1 MNDFSELEAEL
12 KKLRPRA
19 VSGELAERVGTAM
32 SQTIQTAEAEGH
44 GFTVVPRD
52 PSTAPSAPL
61 GMTGES
67 KPRHKLNWFGLG
79 LGLAA
84 AACFLLLVRTNVD
97 RPSSKAA
104 GLALVTPAP
113 VSPLTKVDESFV
125 PSALTQVVY
134 NTEDEGLHFPE
145 GAEQPVRRVRSK
157 KRETLQWK
165 NPQTGAS
172 LRVSYPTEEVT
183 LVPVSGQ

>member
-12 KKLRPRA
+12 KKLRPRPTSPDLA
-19 VSGELAERVGTAM
+19 VRIEVGLAEVAGRGTA
-32 SQTIQTAEAEGH
+32 TAG
-44 GFTVVPRD
+44 VLPKRRSIR
-52 PSTAPSAPL
+52 P
-61 GMTGES
+61 
-67 KPRHKLNWFGLG
+67 NWWALG

-84 AACFLLLVRTNVD
+84 AATFLILARVNVD

-104 GLALVTPAP
+104 GLALLTPAP
-113 VSPLTKVDESFV
+113 VSPAVRVDDSFV

-134 NTEDEGLHFPE
+134 DTRDEGLHFTE
-145 GAEQPVRRVRSK
+145 GADQPVRRLRSK
-157 KRETLQWK
+157 KRETMQWN

>member
-19 VSGELAERVGTAM
+19 TSADLSARIEIGLAEVAGRGTA
-32 SQTIQTAEAEGH
+32 TAGVLPKRRT
-44 GFTVVPRD
+44 FRP
-52 PSTAPSAPL
+52 
-61 GMTGES
+61 
-67 KPRHKLNWFGLG
+67 NWIALG

-84 AACFLLLVRTNVD
+84 AAIFLLLVRVNVD

-104 GLALVTPAP
+104 GLALITPAP
-113 VSPLTKVDESFV
+113 VSPAARIDDSFV

-134 NTEDEGLHFPE
+134 DRKDEGLHFAE
-145 GAEQPVRRVRSK
+145 GADQPVRRVRSR
-157 KRETLQWK
+157 KRETMQWK

-183 LVPVSGQ
+183 LIPVSGQ